1 MTTGAATILEIM
13 ILPAARMGDPTG
25 MTHPEVGLVPMIVT
39 VQAVPIVIINWNAA
53 IPSSMTEMD
62 PAVIVPIPKT
72 FSLWINWIDPMSG
85 IHHAIA

>member
-1 MTTGAATILEIM
+1 MTIEAATILEKM
-13 ILPAARMGDPTG
+13 IHPAARMDDPTG
-25 MTHPEVGLVPMIVT
+25 MTHPEVDRVPMIVT

-62 PAVIVPIPKT
+62 QAVIGPIPKT
-72 FSLWINWIDPMSG
+72 FRLWINWIDPMSG